1 MPFLLLLLWGSDL
14 IWWEVGRGL
23 RPVNRRGSSWCV
35 TGFKFLRRHLRFRC
49 SPAAQGLFPLV
60 ACLALGFLASLRAAF
75 REVSMRSF
83 RSLPEASLVT
93 CYLKLGS
100 PVRGPEVSK
109 PGLRQ
114 ALSPCG
120 RGRGP
125 RGAPGSPGSG
135 VPVPAAPHPLR
146 THTRPLP
153 PGAVSF
159 R

>member
-1 MPFLLLLLWGSDL
+1 ML
-14 IWWEVGRGL
+14 
-23 RPVNRRGSSWCV
+23 
-35 TGFKFLRRHLRFRC
+35 
-49 SPAAQGLFPLV
+49 
-60 ACLALGFLASLRAAF
+60 
-75 REVSMRSF
+75 SF
-83 RSLPEASLVT
+83 RFLPEASLVT

-125 RGAPGSPGSG
+125 RGVPGSPGSG
-135 VPVPAAPHPLR
+135 VPVPAAPHPLC